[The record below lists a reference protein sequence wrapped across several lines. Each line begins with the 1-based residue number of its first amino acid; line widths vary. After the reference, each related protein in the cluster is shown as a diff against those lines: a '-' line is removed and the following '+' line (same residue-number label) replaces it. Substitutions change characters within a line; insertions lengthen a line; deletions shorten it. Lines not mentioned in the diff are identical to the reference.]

1 MTQVLELLNAA
12 LRRAGLCIMG
22 NEDNKVQQGIEI
34 RSGLFCMTH
43 SSSYCLPRANYVL
56 GTVLHSRNA
65 MVNRETNKVPAPWN
79 LHTRGHRKQM
89 WVGFKSLGLK
99 RLVGRPLLVPARG
112 HDGLTEGRG
121 SDVIQA
127 ERSPETAGRRKQCAL
142 LVGLRVLSC
151 CGDRAVIMALAAMRK
166 AKGDTGV
173 LARTM
178 S

>member
-1 MTQVLELLNAA
+1 
-12 LRRAGLCIMG
+12 
-22 NEDNKVQQGIEI
+22 
-34 RSGLFCMTH
+34 MTH
-43 SSSYCLPRANYVL
+43 SSSYYLLRANYVPA
-56 GTVLHSRNA
+56 TVLHSRNA
-65 MVNRETNKVPAPWN
+65 VVNRQTNKVPAPWI

-89 WVGFKSLGLK
+89 WVRFKSLGLR

-112 HDGLTEGRG
+112 HDGLVEGHG
-121 SDVIQA
+121 SDMIQE
-127 ERSPETAGRRKQCAL
+127 ERRAETAGRRKQCAL

-151 CGDRAVIMALAAMRK
+151 CGDRAVIMASAAMRK